1 VSAGT
6 GYDRDDVERFFAS
19 YGAALSTG
27 DLDALDEAHDF
38 PTLVVGGERS
48 TILAGPED
56 VLDATALTGVRTP
69 AGQDA
74 VAVVPVVGGVDA
86 PSDALLW
93 VSVRWIARD
102 ENASEVASRTVRYV
116 LRRRREVFEVCAV
129 LPEG

>member
-19 YGAALSTG
+19 YGAALGAG
-27 DLDALDEAHDF
+27 DLDALDVSHDF
-38 PTLVVGGERS
+38 PTLIVGDERS

-56 VLDATALTGVRTP
+56 VLDATALTGVRAP
-69 AGQDA
+69 AGSGA
-74 VAVVPVVGGVDA
+74 VAVVPLVVGVDA

-93 VSVRWIARD
+93 VTVRWVARD